1 MFDLDWKR
9 YLWSQCCITSRNL
22 GPGFLILIQFQPQRK
37 STKPDYFSNSVK
49 DCEYVES
56 KNEPKSKPRLGLRSL
71 GRAKETKSF
80 LVFNDQGR
88 QQGKIVAP
96 NWLKVRTDH
105 DTSGIAPVFEMFNH
119 AELNNAFFDFDPI
132 NKKLYV
138 AANRDIEQGDQ
149 VFINYSDREDDEML
163 LHYGFAY
170 PPNENRFSFLEVSK
184 EDLK

>member
-1 MFDLDWKR
+1 MLFDLDWKR

-22 GPGFLILIQFQPQRK
+22 GLEFLNFVRPTEPKR
-37 STKPDYFSNSVK
+37 FNNSVE

-56 KNEPKSKPRLGLRSL
+56 KNEPKAKPRHVLRSFT
-71 GRAKETKSF
+71 RPKETKSF

-96 NWLKVRTDH
+96 NWLRVRTDH

-119 AELNNAFFDFDPI
+119 AEQNNAFFDFDPI

-138 AANRDIEQGDQ
+138 AANRDIDQGDQ

-170 PPNENRFSFLEVSK
+170 PPNENRFSFLEVTK

>member
-1 MFDLDWKR
+1 MLFDLDWKR

-22 GPGFLILIQFQPQRK
+22 GLEFLNFVRPTEPKR
-37 STKPDYFSNSVK
+37 FNNSVK

-56 KNEPKSKPRLGLRSL
+56 KNEPKAKPRHVLRSFT
-71 GRAKETKSF
+71 RPKETKSF

-96 NWLKVRTDH
+96 NWLRVRTDH

-119 AELNNAFFDFDPI
+119 AEQNNAFFDFDPI

-138 AANRDIEQGDQ
+138 AANRDIDQGDQ

-170 PPNENRFSFLEVSK
+170 PPNENRFSFLEVTK

>member
-1 MFDLDWKR
+1 MLFDLDWKR

-22 GPGFLILIQFQPQRK
+22 GLEFLNFVRPTEPKR
-37 STKPDYFSNSVK
+37 FNNSVK

-56 KNEPKSKPRLGLRSL
+56 KNEPKAKPRHVLRSFT
-71 GRAKETKSF
+71 RPKETKSF

-96 NWLKVRTDH
+96 NWLRVRTDH

-119 AELNNAFFDFDPI
+119 AEQNNAFFDFDPI

-138 AANRDIEQGDQ
+138 AANRDINQGDQ

-170 PPNENRFSFLEVSK
+170 PPNENRFSFLEVTK